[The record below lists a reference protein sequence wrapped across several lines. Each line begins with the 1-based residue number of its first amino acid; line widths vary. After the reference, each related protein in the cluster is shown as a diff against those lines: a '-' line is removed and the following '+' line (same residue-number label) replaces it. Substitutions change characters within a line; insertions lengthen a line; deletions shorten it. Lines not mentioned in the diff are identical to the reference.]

1 MEGRGA
7 ATIHDVTISTII
19 PPPIPTTST
28 ELKGLELNHKQTEK
42 ALERSRKAIASLE
55 TYLDSVNVE
64 HVAVTALGEVVE
76 TYEST
81 CEKLD
86 DKVTELEKQLDDLYK
101 SIEDERKKLSG
112 PTGNHKL
119 NLKASI
125 GVFAD
130 HEGEVEI
137 ALIYGTPLLFFYVH
151 PYLAYRCSA
160 VNNATWSAGYDIRVD
175 MQTKEKPI
183 TLIYKGAITQS
194 TGEACSTFNT
204 NLA

>member
-1 MEGRGA
+1 VEGRGA

-19 PPPIPTTST
+19 PPPSRTTST
-28 ELKGLELNHKQTEK
+28 ELKGLELKRKQTEK

-64 HVAVTALGEVVE
+64 HVAVTALGEVIE

-81 CEKLD
+81 CKKLD
-86 DKVTELEKQLDDLYK
+86 DEVTELEKQLVDLNK
-101 SIEDERKKLSG
+101 AIEAERKKLSG
-112 PTGNHKL
+112 STGNNKL

-137 ALIYGTPLLFFYVH
+137 ALIYGTRLLFSMLVLSLPLLSRQQCDVECR
-151 PYLAYRCSA
+151 L
-160 VNNATWSAGYDIRVD
+160 
-175 MQTKEKPI
+175 
-183 TLIYKGAITQS
+183 
-194 TGEACSTFNT
+194 
-204 NLA
+204 